1 MILLVGFGWAKP
13 VPVDTSNLKNPK
25 KDMIWIALAGPVS
38 NFFLAILSLFVLLE
52 MRHFGIHLSFIGEP
66 IYKMLHMSFIVNTA
80 LAAFNLVPIL
90 PFDGGRILYGLL
102 PRRLAFNYSRL
113 EPYGFFIILG
123 LILFDKLI
131 VIMSPIFYFLLA
143 LLQKT

>member
-1 MILLVGFGWAKP
+1 
-13 VPVDTSNLKNPK
+13 
-25 KDMIWIALAGPVS
+25 
-38 NFFLAILSLFVLLE
+38 
-52 MRHFGIHLSFIGEP
+52 
-66 IYKMLHMSFIVNTA
+66 MSFIVNTA

-102 PRRLAFNYSRL
+102 PRRLAFNYSKL

-143 LLQKT
+143 TERIFAMNLFKIFSWF